1 LISNNLRAMVIYV
14 NTDMIGYYMFMEVH
28 GAKSVERLA
37 LYSMFAWA
45 CLLVHGGC
53 AEKPNTV

>member
-1 LISNNLRAMVIYV
+1 MIYV